1 MRTHVISSRFLFVC
15 LLGLI
20 VTLAAC
26 GQATNSQTSN
36 STPANSATT
45 PTPTPALD
53 NYGTPI
59 AIPKTVPLRIV
70 SLAPSISE
78 ILGALELQNRVV
90 GVDAFTNYP
99 ASMATIK
106 KVSSSTGINVESIVA
121 LKPDL
126 VLSSGGLSNKYD
138 TQLTRLGVQVVD
150 LPSPDLAKTLDQITL
165 VGRLTHTEDKAQSLV
180 KRMQQQIT
188 QIQNTIKG
196 TPAKKALLEVDNSTP
211 GKPYVFGGG
220 SFGDEMA
227 QYTNVTNIFHDNK
240 TNGGYPQVTDESVI
254 AANPQYVIL
263 TEDPLY
269 GGQPSAVYKRANWG
283 NIEAVKSH
291 QVYHINSDIM
301 QRPGPRIVQGLRC
314 LAQIVHPD
322 KFSEKL
328 PAYCAANV

>member
-1 MRTHVISSRFLFVC
+1 MRTHVISSRL
-15 LLGLI
+15 LYMLMLGLI
-20 VTLAAC
+20 MTLAAC
-26 GQATNSQTSN
+26 GQGNNSQSAG
-36 STPANSATT
+36 STPNTSAA
-45 PTPTPALD
+45 TPTPALD

-59 AIPKTVPLRIV
+59 TIPKTAPQRIV

-78 ILGALELQNRVV
+78 ILAALNLQSHVV

-99 ASMATIK
+99 TSMASIK
-106 KVSSSTGINVESIVA
+106 KVSSPTGINVESIVA

-138 TQLTRLGVQVVD
+138 TQLTRLGVQVID
-150 LPSPDLAKTLDQITL
+150 LPAPGFSQTLAQIML
-165 VGRLTHTEDKAQSLV
+165 VGRLTHTETVAQPLV
-180 KRMQQQIT
+180 KQLQQQIT

-196 TPAKKALLEVDNSTP
+196 TSATKALLEVDNSTP

-227 QYTNVTNIFHDNK
+227 QYASISNIFHDNK
-240 TNGGYPQVTDESVI
+240 TNGGYPQVNDEAVI

-269 GGQPSAVYKRANWG
+269 GGQPAAVYKRANWG
-283 NIEAVKSH
+283 NIAAVKSH
-291 QVYHINSDIM
+291 HVYHINSDIM

-328 PAYCAANV
+328 PDYCAANA